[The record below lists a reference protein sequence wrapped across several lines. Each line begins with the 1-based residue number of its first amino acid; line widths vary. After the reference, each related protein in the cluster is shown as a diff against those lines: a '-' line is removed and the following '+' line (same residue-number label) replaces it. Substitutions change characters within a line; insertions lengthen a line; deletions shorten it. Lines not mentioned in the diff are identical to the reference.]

1 MKTTEREGAANPANS
16 RGLKVTDQ
24 TRLSAATPVRQL
36 EVPELPGFRLYWMQD
51 RPGRIAW
58 AERVGY
64 EFVSEDEVQLNSR
77 SLGSDTTLDGNTDL
91 GTRVCVHGG
100 TDERGGSVKL
110 YLMKIKI
117 EWFEKDRQAQ
127 AAASEA
133 IVATL
138 KRGMVGADKDA
149 AGDTSKRY
157 TRSAENMF
165 TKKAKA

>member
-1 MKTTEREGAANPANS
+1 MTTESEQNPANK
-16 RGLKVTDQ
+16 RALKVTDQ

-36 EVPELPGFRLYWMQD
+36 EVPEIPGYRLYWMQD
-51 RPGRIAW
+51 RPGRISW

-64 EFVSEDEVQLNSR
+64 EFVSEEEVQLSNR
-77 SLGSDTTLDGNTDL
+77 SIGSDTTLDGNNDL

-110 YLMKIKI
+110 YLMKIKR
-117 EWFEKDRQAQ
+117 EWYEKDRQVQ

-138 KRGMVGADKDA
+138 KRGMVGAEKDTP
-149 AGDTSKRY
+149 GDSTKRY
-157 TRSAENMF
+157 TRNAENMF
-165 TKKAKA
+165 TRKARA